1 MAKSLSFGKIELVTS
16 SESSGSPPRPAPDA
30 PFPIGVLGDF
40 SGRAS
45 GPVPEAGVKLAG
57 RKPLRVDRDNFD
69 EVMARL
75 NVELHLPV
83 AGEEN
88 ARVSLRFKELDDFLP
103 DRIFAQA
110 AVFQQL
116 KETRRKLNN
125 PRTFEAAAAEL
136 LAPSTAEPTPTS
148 PPPAAAFD
156 ADGDLLSQILGEP
169 LANAPGPARVDDPWK
184 ALTREIVAPYVVSRT
199 DPRQPELVAT
209 VDDATGRLMRKILHH
224 PDFQALEA
232 AWRGLFFLVRR
243 LDTDSRLTVSLI
255 DISKDELAAD
265 LSSAEDP
272 RATGFYKLLVEPTVG
287 TPGGK
292 PWAILALDATFA
304 PTEEDVATL
313 GRLATMAR
321 LAGAPIL
328 AAASPRAAG
337 CDSFAET
344 PDPDDW
350 RRPVSAEER
359 DAWVAL
365 RHQDDARYLGLALPR
380 FLLRLPYGKQDSPVE
395 SFAFEEIT
403 PESRHEDYLWG
414 NPAFALAELLG
425 RSYLDSGWNLRPGR
439 IDQIDGLP
447 VHIRR
452 FDGDAEAKPCAE
464 ANLSHRAAETLI
476 DLGLIPVLSV
486 QNADSV
492 RVASFLSVA
501 EPATPLA
508 GRWKPSGSR

>member
-1 MAKSLSFGKIELVTS
+1 MAKSISFGKIELVTS
-16 SESSGSPPRPAPDA
+16 LESSGSPPRLDPGA
-30 PFPIGVLGDF
+30 PFRIGVLGDF
-40 SGRAS
+40 SGRAR
-45 GPVPEAGVKLAG
+45 GPVTELGAKLAS
-57 RKPLRVDRDNFD
+57 RKPLRVDRDNLD
-69 EVMARL
+69 EVMAGL
-75 NVELHLPV
+75 KVELHLPV
-83 AGEEN
+83 AGEAN

-125 PRTFEAAAAEL
+125 PKTFEAAAAEL
-136 LAPSTAEPTPTS
+136 RGPSAAEPVPAAPPPSTA
-148 PPPAAAFD
+148 FD
-156 ADGDLLSQILGEP
+156 AEGDLLSQMLGEP
-169 LANAPGPARVDDPWK
+169 VVRAPGPAREDDPWK
-184 ALTREIVAPYVVSRT
+184 ALTKEIFAPFVVSRT

-209 VDDATGRLMRKILHH
+209 VDEATGRLMRKILHH

-232 AWRGLFFLVRR
+232 AWRGVFFLVRR
-243 LDTDSRLTVSLI
+243 LETDSRLTVSLI
-255 DISKDELAAD
+255 DVSRDELAAD
-265 LSSAEDP
+265 LAAAEDP
-272 RATGFYKLLVEPTVG
+272 RATGFYKLLVEPTVD

-292 PWAILALDATFA
+292 PWAILALDATFE
-304 PTEEDVATL
+304 PTEGDVSTL
-313 GRLATMAR
+313 ARLATMAR

-350 RRPVSAEER
+350 RTASAEQRETW
-359 DAWVAL
+359 AAL
-365 RHQDDARYLGLALPR
+365 RHHGDARYLGLALPH
-380 FLLRLPYGKQDSPVE
+380 FLLRLPYGKHDSPVE

-425 RSYLDSGWNLRPGR
+425 RSYLESGWKLRPGR

-452 FDGDAEAKPCAE
+452 FDREAEAQPSAE
-464 ANLSHRAAETLI
+464 ANLSYRAAETLM
-476 DLGLIPVLSV
+476 DRGLIPVLSV
-486 QNADSV
+486 QNADAI
-492 RVASFLSVA
+492 RVASFHSVA

-508 GRWKPSGSR
+508 GRWTSSGSS

>member
-16 SESSGSPPRPAPDA
+16 SESSGSPPRPDPGA

-45 GPVPEAGVKLAG
+45 GLVPEPGAKLAS

-69 EVMARL
+69 AVMAGL
-75 NVELHLPV
+75 KVELHLPV

-88 ARVSLRFKELDDFLP
+88 ALVSLRFHELDDFLP

-125 PRTFEAAAAEL
+125 PKTFEATAAEL
-136 LAPSTAEPTPTS
+136 RAPSTPEPAPAS
-148 PPPAAAFD
+148 AAPAAAFD

-169 LANAPGPARVDDPWK
+169 VVRAPGTAREDDPWK
-184 ALTREIVAPYVVSRT
+184 ALTKEIVAPFVVSRT

-209 VDDATGRLMRKILHH
+209 VDEATGRLMRKILHH

-243 LDTDSRLTVSLI
+243 LETDSKLTVSLI
-255 DISKDELAAD
+255 DISKAELAAD
-265 LSSAEDP
+265 LSSAEAP
-272 RATGFYKLLVEPTVG
+272 KATGFYKLLVEPTVD

-304 PTEEDVATL
+304 PTEGDVATL

-328 AAASPRAAG
+328 TAASPRAAG
-337 CDSFAET
+337 CNSFAET

-350 RRPVSAEER
+350 HPASAEER
-359 DAWVAL
+359 DAWAAL
-365 RHQDDARYLGLALPR
+365 RHHDDARYLALALPR

-403 PESRHEDYLWG
+403 PESKHEDYLWG

-425 RSYLDSGWNLRPGR
+425 RTYLESGWKLRPGR

-452 FDGDAEAKPCAE
+452 FDGEAEPKPCAE
-464 ANLSHRAAETLI
+464 ANLTYRAAETLTNR
-476 DLGLIPVLSV
+476 GLIPVLSV
-486 QNADSV
+486 QNADSI

-508 GRWKPSGSR
+508 GRWSR